1 MQKKG
6 GDTSCRLASGYGRR
20 SSAMAWKILA
30 VGAAVFM
37 ALTYNNREEGGI
49 NSPVQKIEE
58 QFKVLQ
64 IKAQLEAWFDLMR
77 ETPVL
82 RLVGKTGNGEKGGI
96 RMFEN
101 CIADIV
107 VVAEN
112 TVKLIDVQGDAKAEF
127 GDDSFCGN
135 ALGIASIEG
144 VWDIGGLDGSVN
156 ITYSDGRYMEAV
168 FRRGVIW
175 GIVKTFRCLY
185 GPCNVWEEE
194 ATVNHDI
201 AVPKYLESLSE
212 YRAGRPASRPA
223 WWFPVGGGAIFCR
236 PDSDGLP
243 DGEGC
248 SYIYQDWATVL
259 VGEWVSGRMRVAV
272 EGKLENLDN
281 NEKMLKPEIQEIQ
294 ERLDREYGYDLSSS
308 TVISSDPLLED
319 PFEQKTVYV
328 AESALENAGEGLF
341 LRRDLASGDLAA
353 LYNGVRMSESE
364 ARIRKDD
371 RRSPYRI
378 HGWNS
383 DVLNIPTSS
392 QDTETYCATL
402 GHKAN
407 HAKKANS
414 EYRYVHHP
422 RFGEIVGLFM
432 LEDAVA
438 GQEVVV
444 DYGYI
449 EKFMATEAGINMMLE
464 AAQAMSGITNKNEF
478 KMEMKRTIGYVR
490 DKVNDLKPFLN
501 TFKMARNFMS

>member
-20 SSAMAWKILA
+20 SSGIAWKILG
-30 VGAAVFM
+30 VGAAVFI
-37 ALTYNNREEGGI
+37 ALNYNSREEGGI
-49 NSPVQKIEE
+49 NLPVQKVQE

-77 ETPVL
+77 ETPVS
-82 RLVGKTGNGEKGGI
+82 RLVGKTGLGEKGGI
-96 RMFEN
+96 RIFEN
-101 CIADIV
+101 CIADLVIV
-107 VVAEN
+107 DEK
-112 TVKLIDVQGDAKAEF
+112 TVKLSDIQESAKADFAE
-127 GDDSFCGN
+127 DSFCGN
-135 ALGIASIEG
+135 ALSIAAIEG
-144 VWDIGGLDGSVN
+144 AWDEGRLDGSVN
-156 ITYSDGRYMEAV
+156 ITYSDGRHSQAV

-185 GPCNVWEEE
+185 GPCNVWEDETDE
-194 ATVNHDI
+194 KFDV
-201 AVPKYLESLSE
+201 AVPKYLESLIE
-212 YRAGRPASRPA
+212 YRAGRPAARPA

-248 SYIYQDWATVL
+248 SYIYQDYATTL

-272 EGKLENLDN
+272 EGKLHNLDN
-281 NEKMLKPEIQEIQ
+281 SEKMLKPESVEVK
-294 ERLDREYGYDLSSS
+294 ERSDKVFSFDLSSN

-319 PFEQKTVYV
+319 PYEQKTVYV
-328 AESALENAGEGLF
+328 AESALEKAGEGLF
-341 LRRDLASGDLAA
+341 LRRDLVRGELAA

-378 HGWNS
+378 QGWRN
-383 DVLNIPTSS
+383 DVLNIPTLS
-392 QDTETYCATL
+392 QDTSRYTATL

-407 HAKKANS
+407 HEKKANA

-432 LEDAVA
+432 VADAVA
-438 GQEVVV
+438 GEEVVV

-449 EKFMATEAGINMMLE
+449 EKYLATEAGIKMMLE
-464 AAQAMSGITNKNEF
+464 AAQAMSGITNKDEF

-490 DKVNDLKPFLN
+490 DKVNDLKPLLS